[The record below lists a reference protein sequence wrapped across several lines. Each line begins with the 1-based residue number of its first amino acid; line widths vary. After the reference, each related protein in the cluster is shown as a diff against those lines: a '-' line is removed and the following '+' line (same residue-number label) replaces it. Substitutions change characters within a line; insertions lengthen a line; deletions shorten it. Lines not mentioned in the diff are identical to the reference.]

1 MFWNLICHYG
11 SRLRDFLYEAQKK
24 TKKKNTRDNGLQGWN
39 DVAV

>member
-24 TKKKNTRDNGLQGWN
+24 NTRDNGLQGWN